1 MKYWDGQEIKVGD
14 RVKYGEDEGGIVVS
28 SMDTNEYSEEH
39 PKEQWGYLKKG
50 VMIEFPTMGLIHF
63 VEPEHDL
70 ELISCAPPDS

>member
-39 PKEQWGYLKKG
+39 PKEQWG
-50 VMIEFPTMGLIHF
+50 
-63 VEPEHDL
+63 
-70 ELISCAPPDS
+70 